1 MGQYM
6 RLLKLFSNGWIIV
19 NKKSNTLDLISYQ
32 NIYITNLL
40 NICIPTF
47 RKGIKALKYLELWS
61 KIDNTNDLK
70 VYEELYN

>member
-1 MGQYM
+1 M
-6 RLLKLFSNGWIIV
+6 RLLKLFPNGWIIV

>member
-1 MGQYM
+1 M